1 MQQLIISMSES
12 RLPPLATLVPFEA
25 AYRLQNFTR
34 AAEELHYSQTT
45 VSRRIAELEADLGVA
60 LFERRR
66 YDVVPTPDAE
76 VLAASVRLALGEISR
91 TTDLLRRRTDAS
103 SMTIFSDLSL
113 ATSLVAP
120 VLGDFQRTNP
130 ELKIRMLSSYEPIE
144 STREDFDIGLQYWRS
159 GPNPYDVVPIGN
171 DSVYPVCSPTFAD
184 RLPADLSAADLR
196 ELPLLHVAYDNKD
209 WTDWSQFLASFG
221 TDSPSRTD
229 GMTFTS
235 YQVCLDLA
243 ERSEGVA
250 LGWARS
256 VQPRIDAGLL
266 VTLTDLTLPQPNV
279 INAYLPKNR
288 PTPAHVRDFISLL
301 RSRPRPGPV
310 QESSKPS

>member
-1 MQQLIISMSES
+1 MSMSES
-12 RLPPLATLVPFEA
+12 TRLPPLATLVPFEA

-34 AAEELHYSQTT
+34 AAEEIHFSQAT
-45 VSRRIAELEADLGVA
+45 VSRRIAELETDLGVT
-60 LFERRR
+60 LFERQR

-91 TTDLLRRRTDAS
+91 TTNLLRHRTDAS

-120 VLGDFQRTNP
+120 VLGDFQRANP
-130 ELKIRMLSSYEPIE
+130 ELKIRVLSSYEPIE
-144 STREDFDIGLQYWRS
+144 TTKDDFDIGLQYWRS
-159 GPNPYDVVPIGN
+159 GPNPYGVVPIA
-171 DSVYPVCSPTFAD
+171 DDAVYPVCSPGFAD
-184 RLPADLSAADLR
+184 RLPAELSAAELSAADLR

-209 WTDWSQFLASFG
+209 WTDWSQFLASFD

-235 YQVCLDLA
+235 YQVCIDVA
-243 ERSEGVA
+243 ERGEGVA
-250 LGWARS
+250 LGWSRS

-266 VTLTDLTLPQPNV
+266 VALTNLTMPQPNV

-288 PTPAHVRDFISLL
+288 PTPPHVRDFISLL
-301 RSRPRPGPV
+301 TSGPRAGVLRSD
-310 QESSKPS
+310 

>member
-235 YQVCLDLA
+235 YQVCLDVA
-243 ERSEGVA
+243 ERGEGVA